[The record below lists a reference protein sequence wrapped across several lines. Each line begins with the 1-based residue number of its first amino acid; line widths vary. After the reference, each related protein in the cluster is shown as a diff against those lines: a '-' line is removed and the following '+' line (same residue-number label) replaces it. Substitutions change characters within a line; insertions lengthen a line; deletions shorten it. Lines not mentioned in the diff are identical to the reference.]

1 MNSYHRGPAFKYYD
15 KDHVTTRADMVKL
28 CLLLENHPYFKE
40 RSVTFEPEAITE
52 GGIVYKSW
60 LGEPLTIG
68 KMYKSIRFTNYFK
81 WPRIT
86 ENVMND
92 WADDQTELEKY
103 DSKLKMITFLKA
115 FNGSDGFHFTKEEL
129 LAIIDCFNDVSL
141 VHVKHDGNWRL
152 MTKNLLKQKPKQELK
167 VSLANVPNLEGLSEE
182 V

>member
-1 MNSYHRGPAFKYYD
+1 MGSVMNSYTLGPVFKYYD

-40 RSVTFEPEAITE
+40 RNVTFEPEAITD

-60 LGEPLTIG
+60 LGQSLEIG

-92 WADDQTELEKY
+92 WADDNTELERY
-103 DSKLKMITFLKA
+103 NVTPHMVTFLKA
-115 FNGSDGFHFTKEEL
+115 FNGPNGFQFTKEEL
-129 LAIIDCFNDVSL
+129 LAIIDCFNDVNL
-141 VHVKHDGNWRL
+141 VNVKRFNSWAK
-152 MTKNLLKQKPKQELK
+152 MTKNLNKNLK
-167 VSLANVPNLEGLSEE
+167 
-182 V
+182 